1 MILLLSL
8 SFAIDNK
15 DLMTSDLPG
24 CSHWNF
30 NSYSGYIPVDKT
42 NKFHYVFLESQDN
55 PGKDPLIVIFSGG
68 PGWSSMNT
76 LFQENGPC
84 VFYGLDSSSFPHDNQ
99 YSWNTNASILYVES
113 PLGVGFNI
121 GYQGEEN
128 NDELSATLHVNFLE
142 NWFEKYPDFKSR
154 DLYLNGESYVG
165 VYVPMLAVYLHQANL
180 TEKAGGF
187 MKLKGIMV
195 GNPLT
200 SWKYDGIP
208 AYIEIAYFHGLIPK
222 DLKESIEENK
232 CEYLGFNQQPLSKIW
247 ERNLDLFENYTRA
260 IDPLDIYR
268 KFGDG
273 FSLIKSSKDQNFIQL
288 EYFEN
293 LFGASYAEYMNRE
306 DVREILHILKEFEHF
321 SPCSDINYK
330 EK

>member
-1 MILLLSL
+1 
-8 SFAIDNK
+8 
-15 DLMTSDLPG
+15 
-24 CSHWNF
+24 
-30 NSYSGYIPVDKT
+30 
-42 NKFHYVFLESQDN
+42 
-55 PGKDPLIVIFSGG
+55 
-68 PGWSSMNT
+68 
-76 LFQENGPC
+76 
-84 VFYGLDSSSFPHDNQ
+84 
-99 YSWNTNASILYVES
+99 
-113 PLGVGFNI
+113 
-121 GYQGEEN
+121 
-128 NDELSATLHVNFLE
+128 
-142 NWFEKYPDFKSR
+142 
-154 DLYLNGESYVG
+154 
-165 VYVPMLAVYLHQANL
+165 MLAVYLHQANL

-247 ERNLDLFENYTRA
+247 ERNLDFFENYTRA

-273 FSLIKSSKDQNFIQL
+273 FSLIKSSKDQNFIHL

-293 LFGASYAEYMNRE
+293 LFGTSYAEYMNRE
-306 DVREILHILKEFEHF
+306 DVREILHIPKEFEHF